1 MSEAVTLLESV
12 APELEV
18 KLSHPLRAARRQC
31 QSANAVKEVLNPKQ
45 RFLTA
50 VLGFF
55 FLWSFF
61 VLILQHWDVFKYVTE
76 VFILVPALLG
86 LKGNLEMTL
95 ASRLSTAV
103 SIQGMLR
110 SRMSVFWGAGRDVHV
125 HMNAVTTQRR
135 GWS

>member
-31 QSANAVKEVLNPKQ
+31 QNAKGVEEVLNPKQ

-55 FLWSFF
+55 FFYGPFLF
-61 VLILQHWDVFKYVTE
+61 
-76 VFILVPALLG
+76 
-86 LKGNLEMTL
+86 
-95 ASRLSTAV
+95 
-103 SIQGMLR
+103 
-110 SRMSVFWGAGRDVHV
+110 
-125 HMNAVTTQRR
+125 
-135 GWS
+135 

>member
-31 QSANAVKEVLNPKQ
+31 QSAKAVKEVLNPKQ

-55 FLWSFF
+55 FFM
-61 VLILQHWDVFKYVTE
+61 VLFCYYLAALGCLQ
-76 VFILVPALLG
+76 I
-86 LKGNLEMTL
+86 
-95 ASRLSTAV
+95 
-103 SIQGMLR
+103 
-110 SRMSVFWGAGRDVHV
+110 RD
-125 HMNAVTTQRR
+125 
-135 GWS
+135 